1 MDARM
6 MNEDIPFDREPPVAG
21 IVETLSPGVRRL
33 VAPNAGP
40 FTFSGTCSYIVG
52 HGTVAII
59 DPGPDDPHHIAAL
72 LAAVEG
78 ERVAAIC
85 VTHTHRDHS
94 LAVPALAAAT
104 GSRTFGAGAHRSARP
119 IRPGEIN
126 LLDAAADTHFMPDT
140 VLADGE
146 AIEGPDW
153 RLTALATPGHCAN
166 HLAYSLA
173 NDKVLLSGDHVMAWS
188 TSIVAPPDGA
198 MGAYMASLQK
208 LVERPEARYFP
219 GHGAPVREPQRFLLA
234 LIQHRRMREAS
245 LLRALRDG
253 PATIA
258 LLTPKVYAGLQPAL
272 LGAAALNLFAHL
284 EDLVQRGEVA
294 THGQPAFESTYWL
307 A

>member
-1 MDARM
+1 M
-6 MNEDIPFDREPPVAG
+6 MNEDVPYNREPPVAG

-52 HGTVAII
+52 HDTVAII

-78 ERVAAIC
+78 ERVAAIG

-94 LAVPALAAAT
+94 LAVPALVAAT
-104 GSRTFGAGAHRSARP
+104 GARTFGAGAHRSARP
-119 IRPGEIN
+119 IRPGESS
-126 LLDAAADTHFMPDT
+126 LLDAAGDVAFMPDT
-140 VLADGE
+140 ILADGE

-153 RLTALATPGHCAN
+153 SLTAVATPGHCAN

-173 NDKVLLSGDHVMAWS
+173 DDNVLLSGDHVMAWS

-198 MGAYMASLQK
+198 MGDYMSSLHK
-208 LVERPEARYFP
+208 LIGRAEARYFP
-219 GHGAPVREPQRFLLA
+219 GHGAPVEDPRRFVDA
-234 LIQHRRMREAS
+234 LVQHRLRREDS
-245 LLRALRDG
+245 VLRALRDG

-258 LLTPKVYAGLQPAL
+258 GLTPKVYAGLQPAL

-284 EDLVQRGEVA
+284 EDLVQRREVA
-294 THGQPAFESTYWL
+294 TQGPPAFEGTYWL